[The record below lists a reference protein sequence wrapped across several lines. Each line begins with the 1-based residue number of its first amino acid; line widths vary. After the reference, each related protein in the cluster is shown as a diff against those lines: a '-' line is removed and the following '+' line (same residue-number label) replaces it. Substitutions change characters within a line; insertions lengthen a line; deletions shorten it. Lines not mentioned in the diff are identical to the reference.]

1 MKRKIQ
7 VGLIGLIGLG
17 TIGRGVAKL
26 LLGRQKELSYGRGFD
41 LQLVRIADVDITTPR
56 GIDLPAEILT
66 TDAYQII
73 DDSNISILIELI
85 GGIEPART
93 YILRA
98 LEQGKSVVT
107 ANKALLSQHGEELLQ
122 VAQRNGTYLYFEAS
136 VCAGIPIIR
145 IIREGLVANR
155 IQKLYGILNG
165 TTNYILTKMAEEE
178 SSFKEAL
185 ARAQQKGYAEA
196 DPTLDISGLD
206 AAQKLSILLRVGS
219 NVSIPVEDIF
229 CEGIEKITSREIEYA
244 RELGYAIKLLAIAK
258 RLDRFI
264 EARVHPVLIPSGT
277 LLADVKDEF
286 NSVELTGDSVGTQ
299 VFYGKGAGEMPTA
312 SAVLADVIEIA
323 QKGVQNFSLAE
334 NQISPTNEYL
344 EVLPMQEVKTPYYF
358 RFTVVDQPGVLAE
371 IARLLANED
380 ISIASV
386 IQKER
391 HQGGSVPIV
400 IMTHQA
406 KEKAMRKA
414 IDNINKLPVVKA
426 PTQVIRVEEV

>member
-7 VGLIGLIGLG
+7 VGLIGLG

-73 DDSNISILIELI
+73 DDSNISIVIELI

-206 AAQKLSILLRVGS
+206 AAQKLSILLRVGF

-229 CEGIEKITSREIEYA
+229 CEGIEKITSRDIEYA

>member
-1 MKRKIQ
+1 MKRKVQ
-7 VGLIGLIGLG
+7 VGLIGLG

-73 DDSNISILIELI
+73 DDSNISIVIELI

-206 AAQKLSILLRVGS
+206 AAQKLSILLRVGF

-229 CEGIEKITSREIEYA
+229 CEGIEKITSRDIEYA

-286 NSVELTGDSVGTQ
+286 NSVELTGDSVG
-299 VFYGKGAGEMPTA
+299 
-312 SAVLADVIEIA
+312 
-323 QKGVQNFSLAE
+323 
-334 NQISPTNEYL
+334 
-344 EVLPMQEVKTPYYF
+344 
-358 RFTVVDQPGVLAE
+358 
-371 IARLLANED
+371 
-380 ISIASV
+380 
-386 IQKER
+386 
-391 HQGGSVPIV
+391 
-400 IMTHQA
+400 
-406 KEKAMRKA
+406 
-414 IDNINKLPVVKA
+414 
-426 PTQVIRVEEV
+426 

>member
-1 MKRKIQ
+1 MKRKVQ
-7 VGLIGLIGLG
+7 VGLIGLG

-73 DDSNISILIELI
+73 DDSNISIVIELI

-206 AAQKLSILLRVGS
+206 AAQKLSILLRVGF

-229 CEGIEKITSREIEYA
+229 CEGIEKITSRDIE
-244 RELGYAIKLLAIAK
+244 
-258 RLDRFI
+258 
-264 EARVHPVLIPSGT
+264 
-277 LLADVKDEF
+277 
-286 NSVELTGDSVGTQ
+286 
-299 VFYGKGAGEMPTA
+299 
-312 SAVLADVIEIA
+312 
-323 QKGVQNFSLAE
+323 
-334 NQISPTNEYL
+334 
-344 EVLPMQEVKTPYYF
+344 
-358 RFTVVDQPGVLAE
+358 
-371 IARLLANED
+371 
-380 ISIASV
+380 
-386 IQKER
+386 
-391 HQGGSVPIV
+391 
-400 IMTHQA
+400 
-406 KEKAMRKA
+406 
-414 IDNINKLPVVKA
+414 
-426 PTQVIRVEEV
+426 